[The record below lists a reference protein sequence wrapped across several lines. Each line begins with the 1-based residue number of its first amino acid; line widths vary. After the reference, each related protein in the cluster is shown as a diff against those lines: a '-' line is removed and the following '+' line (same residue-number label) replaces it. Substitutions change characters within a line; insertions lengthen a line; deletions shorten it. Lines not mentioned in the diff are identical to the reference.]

1 MGLRIG
7 WCITG
12 AAHFLVES
20 FKVMKEVSREH
31 RVSAFLSEAGEEV
44 VRMFGLWEDLREIC
58 PGGFYREVFTQSDEG
73 ASCPIIGRFALG
85 KYDLLVVSPA
95 TANTVAKIAYGI
107 ADTLVTN
114 AVAQAG
120 KGDVPVWVVPC
131 DYEEGKVRT
140 ITPYMVLRERCE
152 GCGICVDTCP
162 RGAIDIVDGKAFIR
176 LLRCVGCGRCSEAC
190 PENAIHGGIEYEM
203 RVRSVDAENVRKL
216 DRIEGIEVLRRPDEI
231 LERLGELAG
240 EGTTS
245 DR

>member
-7 WCITG
+7 WGITG
-12 AAHFLVES
+12 AAHLLVET
-20 FKVMKEVSREH
+20 FKIMKEISREH
-31 RVSAFLSEAGEEV
+31 RISAFLSEAGEEV
-44 VRMFGLWEDLREIC
+44 VRMFGLWDDLREIC
-58 PGGFYREVFTQSDEG
+58 PGGFYREVFTQSEEG

-85 KYDLLVVSPA
+85 KYDLLIVSPA
-95 TANTVAKIAYGI
+95 TANTVAKIAHGI

-131 DYEEGKVRT
+131 DYEEGKIRT

-152 GCGICVDTCP
+152 GCGICVDACP
-162 RGAIDIVDGKAFIR
+162 RSAIDMVDGKAFIR
-176 LLRCVGCGRCSEAC
+176 LLRCVGCGKCAEAC
-190 PENAIHGGIEYEM
+190 PEDAIHGGLEYEM

-216 DRIEGIEVLRRPDEI
+216 ERIEGIEVLRHPNEI
-231 LERLGELAG
+231 PERLGELAG
-240 EGTTS
+240 EGTTP

>member
-20 FKVMKEVSREH
+20 FEVMEEVSREH

-44 VRMFGLWEDLREIC
+44 VRMFGLWDDLREIC
-58 PGGFYREVFTQSDEG
+58 PGGFYREMFTQSDEG

-95 TANTVAKIAYGI
+95 TANTVAKIAHGI

-152 GCGICVDTCP
+152 GCEICVNTCP
-162 RGAIDIVDGKAFIR
+162 MGAIDIVDGKAFIR

-190 PENAIHGGIEYEM
+190 PENAIYGGIEYEM

-216 DRIEGIEVLRRPDEI
+216 DRIEGVEVLRRPDEI
-231 LERLGELAG
+231 LERLGELTG